1 MKYIVYLTTNKKN
14 NKIYIGIHQTEN
26 PDVFDGYLGD
36 GAFTNKPSSYNK
48 GKTHFHNA
56 ILKYGISSF
65 HRKTLHVFDTLEEAK
80 NMEASLVDENFIQR
94 TDTYNMTI
102 GGGIPPRHDKVIY
115 EFDLSGNFIKKWN
128 SIKSA
133 TDTYKCNK
141 DRISMCIRDKR
152 SFNNSYWA
160 EAESINVSEYRLSP
174 KGYVFQYN
182 KNGLLLNTFEN
193 ATEAATKL
201 DISRDSIV
209 SAVYDRTTCCGYYF
223 LRADE
228 DIELLLNE
236 KSAKK
241 LINVTPVYRY
251 LITGEF
257 DKEYSSMKEAEKESF
272 TRSSIIKAIKNNK
285 VYKNYKWSYN
295 KTDIIEDFKESDL
308 KAVKIAQYDLQH
320 NLIKVWDSVK
330 ECKKEFP
337 SCQKVC
343 RKQRKSS
350 NGFIFEYVS

>member
-1 MKYIVYLTTNKKN
+1 MKYIVYLTTNKIN
-14 NKIYIGIHQTEN
+14 QKIYVGIHQTEN

-56 ILKYGISSF
+56 ILKYGVSAF
-65 HRKTLHVFDTLEEAK
+65 HRKTLHVFDTMEEAK
-80 NMEASLVDENFIQR
+80 DMESRIVDESFVKR
-94 TDTYNMTI
+94 VDTYNMTL
-102 GGGIPPRHDKVIY
+102 GGGIPPRHDKIVY
-115 EFDLSGNFIKKWN
+115 EFDLQGNLIKTWS

-133 TDTYKCNK
+133 TIAYKCNK
-141 DRISMCIRDKR
+141 DRIHMCIVDKR

-160 EAESINVSEYRLSP
+160 ETDKIDTQQYRVSP
-174 KGYVFQYN
+174 KEYVFQYN
-182 KNGLLLNTFEN
+182 KNGDLLNTFEN
-193 ATEAATKL
+193 ATIASQKL
-201 DISRDSIV
+201 DIARDAIV
-209 SAVYDRTTCCGYYF
+209 SSIYDRVTCCGYYF

-228 DIELLLNE
+228 DIELLLKE

-257 DKEYSSMKEAEKESF
+257 DKEYKSMKEAELENF
-272 TRSSIIKAIKNNK
+272 TRSSIIKAIKNNR
-285 VYKNYKWSYN
+285 VYKNYKWSYVKN
-295 KTDIIEDFKESDL
+295 TFIEDFKESDL
-308 KAVKIAQYDLQH
+308 KAVKIAQYDLEH
-320 NLIKVWDSVK
+320 NLVKIWDSVK

-350 NGFIFEYVS
+350 KGYIFEYIS